1 MDSHIL
7 LNLPSPFNRVQ
18 ALRVR
23 GNTNRETQ
31 MLSTVKYLKNK
42 KYSTGF
48 IDSQLMIIGYSKEDI
63 QKAFKKLCINL
74 DCN

>member
-7 LNLPSPFNRVQ
+7 LNLPSPFNKVQ
-18 ALRVR
+18 ALRIT

-31 MLSTVKYLKNK
+31 MYSTAKYFKVK
-42 KYSTGF
+42 KYSGKF
-48 IDSQLMIIGYSKEDI
+48 IYSQLLIIGYPVPDI
-63 QKAFKKLCINL
+63 EKTFRKLCINL